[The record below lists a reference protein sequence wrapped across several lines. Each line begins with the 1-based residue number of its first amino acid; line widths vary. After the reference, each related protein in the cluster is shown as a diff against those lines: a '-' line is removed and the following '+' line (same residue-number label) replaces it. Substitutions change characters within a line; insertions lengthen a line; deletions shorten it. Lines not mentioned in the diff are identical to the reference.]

1 MMGAFILILLMIAA
15 FILSFLITSGLIW
28 IICWAFSFIFSWKL
42 AIGVYAALLLLS
54 SVFKVSH
61 INSEK

>member
-1 MMGAFILILLMIAA
+1 MIFFIFMFIAA
-15 FILSFLITSGLIW
+15 IIMSFLITSGLVW
-28 IICWAFSFIFSWKL
+28 IICLAFSLAFTWKL

-54 SVFKVSH
+54 SVFKVSY